1 LKEQTGNP
9 GGISVG
15 VGTDNEH
22 LTREG
27 LRIMMLEEGKYYK
40 SRDGY
45 IVGPVRLRLP
55 VERYTTFPFTSQLG
69 ITYTN
74 NGVVYRTHET
84 GDDLVSTW
92 DPVVALAA
100 QAAPVAPVAP
110 VSDSCAITG
119 IPWVDWFNLQSDTDR
134 RVIAIEALAEL
145 LSQATILVRTVGD
158 TDEVESLCWD
168 SGGESLSIPL

>member
-1 LKEQTGNP
+1 M
-9 GGISVG
+9 
-15 VGTDNEH
+15 
-22 LTREG
+22 R
-27 LRIMMLEEGKYYK
+27 LEEGNYYK

-92 DPVVALAA
+92 DPPEVT
-100 QAAPVAPVAP
+100 PAPVAP

-168 SGGESLSIPL
+168 SSGESLSIPL